1 MNNIKRLLC
10 LLLSATLAFPPL
22 AAYAVYDP
30 VNDDTDLFLANPNIT
45 SQRPNVLIVLDNTAN
60 WNTPFVNERN
70 ALVQVV
76 NGLEDGLFN
85 VGLMMMVETGN
96 PNDNVDGGYVRFAV
110 RQMTGVAR
118 TNLASMVNNF
128 HILND
133 KGNNNTVG
141 FALHE
146 AYLYYAGLSSR
157 ASGGKVKTDHDA
169 TTDPLLAGLPSNHA
183 LPGTSGPP
191 ALPVLNSVY
200 RSPIVDGC
208 QKNFVI
214 YISNG
219 QANENAAARAEVEGF
234 LATLTG
240 QSPPAVIGYE
250 PGVPTG
256 QQANWGDEMAK
267 YLANA
272 DVSAAHAGTQSVY
285 TYVVEVN
292 PQTTGLGPDMTA
304 LMKSVA
310 SNGKGLYFGVTDSA
324 SGTEIVDALN
334 AIFNEIQAKESVFA
348 ATTLPVSANVQGTHV
363 NQVYVGVFRPDG
375 NKAPRWLGNLK
386 MYNFAQDNTGKVFLA
401 DASNGIPPAVGNPA
415 VDEITTGF
423 IRATAKSFWTQNST
437 FWSFRDAT
445 QNGAGGPSDSPDG
458 QLVEKGGA
466 AQQVRIASA
475 ADANYITTGRNL
487 YSYTNDGFASA
498 CDTNCPLSAT
508 PFRDDNTDITNDK
521 LALDIR
527 FVSPLTAFETKA
539 VSSLTDRKAAT
550 LSNAAS
556 PISVTSLSNG
566 ATTRTITNLTTA
578 VPKVVSSLTGL
589 TASSPQVVSLSQV
602 AKLSGNNYQA
612 TAATTSLPAGYVVG
626 ATVTISGVSG
636 NSTNGTRTISA
647 VTGNTFDFACP
658 GCGNSIG
665 TGGEASVTAAS
676 ESTTATATLPGHGY
690 TSGQSVTI
698 SGASPTQFNGTFNI
712 TVPETSPGVPD
723 TDRFTYTMSQ
733 AGGNAAGAPTILAAG
748 NTNIATATT
757 SVAHGF
763 SAGQSVTISGA
774 SEFAGITD
782 SSYNGTNKIILSSP
796 APTSNTF
803 SYSVGPTALPSNTAS
818 PVYAVRGG
826 STRVDVTT
834 AVVHTFV
841 DGQTVNIQGSDIAG
855 YNGSWK
861 ISSVGSS
868 SFRYD
873 TATDAV
879 APTTAVTQVLP
890 ANNSATVT
898 ASTGF
903 SPTVT
908 ATVTNHGFI
917 AGVDTVVIQSTVPG
931 DPHAGTFPVLAT
943 PDANTFTYI
952 NNQSVAPSGSY
963 SALLPGGR
971 VTATVN
977 NHGYSDGNQITIA
990 SANPGAYNGTYSITV
1005 VDANTF
1011 TYVPAAAPGANNTST
1026 AVTASR
1032 RTTTARATST
1042 AHGFSDNTQ
1051 VVIANATPPEFN
1063 GTYTITVPFL
1073 ADGVTRDPNTFTY
1086 TIATAQGDAS
1096 GPVTATQTGSTGTDR
1111 TRLINWVRGEDNFED
1126 ENSNNST
1133 TDIRA
1138 SVHGDVLHSRPA
1150 VINFARTAG
1159 SDNDVFLFY
1168 GANDGIFRAVK
1179 GGYSADA
1186 ATPTIQPGQE
1196 VWGFVAEEFF
1206 DRFNRL
1212 RRNSPIVGST
1222 FKKSYFMDGPISV
1235 YTKDGGGNEKLGDAD
1250 DKANLYIGARRG
1262 GRFYYALDVNDPLN
1276 PKLLWKISSS
1286 TSGFAELGQTWS
1298 EATVVEG
1305 LVGQTDPVLI
1315 FGGGYDPAVEDID
1328 PSTIPAGASNYTSTG
1343 VTTATGTVN
1352 RTMGRAI
1359 YVVNALTGAPLWS
1372 AGGQNSSGTFDLTV
1386 PGMDFA
1392 IPSAVT
1398 VVKNESGGPI
1408 NRAYVGD
1415 TGGNMWRI
1423 DFKDPITDTTLTKIA
1438 SVADFS
1444 NQAGRRKFQHSADV
1458 VGATGFDAV
1467 LIGSGDREHPLD
1479 APQAAPSTY
1488 TGVVNRFYM
1497 FKDKGSDLGPVTGTG
1512 LPLDA
1517 DGNPTN
1523 PTIVESALFD
1533 ATLNCIQDA
1542 GAAGCGAA
1550 GQGTTTEAV
1559 ALLDNASGWLLS
1571 LVSVDAAGNQTPR
1584 GEKVVGNA
1592 ITIGGTVFFGTNQPS
1607 STVEPGV
1614 CESNLGIARLY
1625 AVSATDATAVTDVN
1639 ADGSLT
1645 GGDRFS
1651 QLAGGGL
1658 PPPATHVVVKP
1669 EGGTGPEELVCVG
1682 IHCSTPTV
1690 PTLNSRLRKYWYK
1703 EVDQ

>member
-1 MNNIKRLLC
+1 MKHIKRILC
-10 LLLSATLAFPPL
+10 LILSFTLTFTPL
-22 AAYAVYDP
+22 AGYAVYDP

-45 SQRPNVLIVLDNTAN
+45 SQRPNVLIILDNTAN
-60 WNTPFVNERN
+60 WNTPFVNEKN

-110 RQMTGVAR
+110 RQMIGAAK
-118 TNLASMVNNF
+118 TNLASLVNGL

-141 FALHE
+141 YALHE
-146 AYLYYAGLSSR
+146 AYLYYGGLQSR

-169 TTDPLLAGLPSNHA
+169 TTDPFLVGLGSHA

-191 ALPVLNSVY
+191 AKPVLNSVY

-208 QKNFVI
+208 QKNFII

-240 QSPPAVIGYE
+240 QSPPAVIPYE
-250 PGVPTG
+250 PGTPTG

-267 YLANA
+267 YMANA
-272 DVSAAHAGTQSVY
+272 DVSSAHAGVQNVY
-285 TYVVEVN
+285 TYAVEVN
-292 PQTTGLGPDMTA
+292 PQSTGLGPDMTA

-310 SNGKGLYFGVTDSA
+310 SNGKGRYFGVTDSA

-386 MYNFAQDNTGKVFLA
+386 MYNFAQDSTGKVFLA

-415 VDEITTGF
+415 VDEVTTGF
-423 IRATAKSFWTQNST
+423 IRQTAKSFWTQNST
-437 FWSFRDAT
+437 FWSFRDPSL
-445 QNGAGGPSDSPDG
+445 NGAGGSSDSPDG

-466 AQQVRIASA
+466 GQQVRIASA
-475 ADANYITTGRNL
+475 ADANYITTNRNI
-487 YSYTNDGFASA
+487 YTYTNDGFAAA
-498 CDTNCPLSAT
+498 CTTNCLLSLT
-508 PFRDDNTDITNDK
+508 PFRDDNGDITNGK
-521 LALDIR
+521 LALDVR
-527 FVSPLTAFETKA
+527 FVFPLTAFETKS
-539 VSSLTDRKAAT
+539 VSSLTDRKSAT
-550 LSNAAS
+550 LSNAAN
-556 PISVTSLSNG
+556 PISVSSLSNG

-578 VPKVVSSLTGL
+578 TPKIVTSLTGL
-589 TASSPQVVSLSQV
+589 TASAPQVVSLSQV
-602 AKLSGNNYQA
+602 AKLSGNNYRA

-636 NSTNGTRTISA
+636 NNTNGTRTISA
-647 VTGNTFDFACP
+647 VSGNTFDFACP
-658 GCGNSIG
+658 GCGNNTG
-665 TGGEASVTAAS
+665 TGGQASVTAAS
-676 ESTTATATLPGHGY
+676 PSTTATATLPGHGY
-690 TSGQSVTI
+690 VSGQSVTI
-698 SGASPTQFNGTFNI
+698 SGASPSQFNGTFNI
-712 TVPETSPGVPD
+712 TVPEVSPGVPNP
-723 TDRFTYTMSQ
+723 DRFVYTMSQ
-733 AGGNAAGAPTILAAG
+733 AAGDATGAPTILAAG
-748 NTNIATATT
+748 NTTVATATT

-763 SAGQSVTISGA
+763 SAGQTVTISGA
-774 SEFAGITD
+774 TEFGGG
-782 SSYNGTNKIILSSP
+782 SSYNGTKTILSVP

-803 SYSVGPTALPSNTAS
+803 SYSVGSTALPANTAT

-826 STRVDVTT
+826 STTVNVTT
-834 AVVHTFV
+834 AVAHLFP
-841 DGQTVNIQGSDIAG
+841 DGSTVNIQGSDIAG
-855 YNGSWK
+855 YNGSWR
-861 ISSVGSS
+861 ITVTGAS
-868 SFRYD
+868 SFRFD
-873 TATDAV
+873 TATDNI
-879 APTTAVTQVLP
+879 APTSAITEVLP

-908 ATVTNHGFI
+908 ATVTSHGF
-917 AGVDTVVIQSTVPG
+917 GVGDSVVVRSSLG
-931 DPHAGTFPVLAT
+931 ASDPHAGTFTVAT
-943 PDANTFTYI
+943 VPNANTFTYT
-952 NNQSVAPSGSY
+952 NNQSVTPSGTY
-963 SALLPGGR
+963 SVLLPGGR
-971 VTATVN
+971 VSATVTG
-977 NHGYSDGNQITIA
+977 HGYATGNLITIA
-990 SANPGAYNGTYSITV
+990 GASPNAYNGEHSITV

-1011 TYVPAAAPGANNTST
+1011 TYVPGAAPGAANTGL

-1032 RTTTARATST
+1032 KTTTARATSI
-1042 AHGFSDNTQ
+1042 AHGLSDGTQ
-1051 VVIANATPPEFN
+1051 VVIANATPTAFN
-1063 GTYTITVPFL
+1063 GTYTISVPFL

-1086 TIATAQGDAS
+1086 TIGSPQGDAS
-1096 GPVTATQTGSTGTDR
+1096 GQITATQTGSTGADR

-1138 SVHGDVLHSRPA
+1138 STHGDVLHSRPA
-1150 VINFARTAG
+1150 VINYARTTG
-1159 SDNDVFLFY
+1159 SDNDVFIFY
-1168 GANDGIFRAVK
+1168 GANDGIFRAIK
-1179 GGYSADA
+1179 GGYSVDP

-1196 VWGFVAEEFF
+1196 VWGFIPEEFF

-1212 RRNSPIVGST
+1212 RRNSPIVSST
-1222 FKKSYFMDGPISV
+1222 FKKPYFMDGPISV
-1235 YTKDGGGNEKLGDAD
+1235 YTKDANG
-1250 DKANLYIGARRG
+1250 DKALGGAGDTANIYLGTRRG

-1276 PKLLWKISSS
+1276 PRYLWKISSS
-1286 TSGFAELGQTWS
+1286 MADFAELGQTWS

-1305 LVGQTDPVLI
+1305 LVGQSVPVLI

-1328 PSTIPAGASNYTSTG
+1328 PSTIPDGASNYTATS
-1343 VTTATGTVN
+1343 VTTAAGTTN

-1359 YVVNALTGAPLWS
+1359 YVVNALTGAKIWS
-1372 AGGQNSSGTFDLTV
+1372 AGGQNSNGTFNLTV

-1392 IPSAVT
+1392 IPSSVT
-1398 VVKNESGGPI
+1398 VIKNETGGDI

-1415 TGGNMWRI
+1415 TGGNVWRI
-1423 DFKDPITDTTLTKIA
+1423 DFKSPIGDTTVTKIA
-1438 SVADFS
+1438 SIADFS
-1444 NQAGRRKFQHSADV
+1444 TRQGRRKFLHSPDV

-1467 LIGSGDREHPLD
+1467 LLGSGDREHPLD
-1479 APQAAPSTY
+1479 
-1488 TGVVNRFYM
+1488 TGVIDRFYM
-1497 FKDKGSDLGPVTGTG
+1497 FKDRGDDTGPGTGTTYG
-1512 LPLDA
+1512 P
-1517 DGNPTN
+1517 GTTVTN
-1523 PTIVESALFD
+1523 HSDPVIVESALFD
-1533 ATLNCIQDA
+1533 ATLNCIQDQ
-1542 GAAGCGAA
+1542 GAAGCSAA
-1550 GQGTTTEAV
+1550 GQGTTTDAQ
-1559 ALLDNASGWLLS
+1559 ALLDSKSGWFLS
-1571 LVSVDAAGNQTPR
+1571 LVAVDTATGTQTPR

-1592 ITIGGTVFFGTNQPS
+1592 ISVGGTVFFGTNQPS
-1607 STVEPGV
+1607 STATVQPGV

-1625 AVSATDATAVTDVN
+1625 AISITDATAVRDIN

-1651 QLAGGGL
+1651 TLAGGGL

-1682 IHCSTPTV
+1682 IHCTTPNV

-1703 EVDQ
+1703 MVDQ